1 MKANLAQL
9 ELTRKRLQD
18 DLLAVRRSSMQAG
31 HRGDFRAVA
40 KLTLETARIN
50 QALSDVEVAEL
61 SAL

>member
-1 MKANLAQL
+1 
-9 ELTRKRLQD
+9 
-18 DLLAVRRSSMQAG
+18 MQAG